1 MKATP
6 MPLTILLAEDDDGHA
21 TLIQRNLV
29 RAGLDN
35 PIVRVNDG
43 QQALDYISRK
53 GDFAQRPAEENILLL
68 LDISMPRMDGFQ
80 VLKELKSHAATSHIP
95 VIMLTTTDDPRDVA
109 RGYEMGCS
117 VYVTK
122 PVQYQSFVDAIHRL
136 GLFLGIIRVPE
147 LKLFGSLMGKAN

>member
-21 TLIQRNLV
+21 TLIQRNLI

-43 QQALDYISRK
+43 QQALDYIARK
-53 GDFAQRPAEENILLL
+53 GQFAQRPAEENILLL

-80 VLKELKSHAATSHIP
+80 VLKELKSQSATAHIP

-147 LKLFGSLMGKAN
+147 LKLLNSLIGKAN